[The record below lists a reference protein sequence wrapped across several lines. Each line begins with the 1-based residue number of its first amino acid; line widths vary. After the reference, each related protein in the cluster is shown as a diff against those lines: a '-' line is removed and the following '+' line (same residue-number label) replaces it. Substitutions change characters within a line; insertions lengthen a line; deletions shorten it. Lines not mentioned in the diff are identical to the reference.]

1 MISDTNN
8 NNDDNNNSNG
18 NNNSNNNN
26 NNCNYPVTWKYRA
39 GLKQAL
45 VNFGSQSHRDGV
57 SIKIL
62 VVVQPKNY

>member
-8 NNDDNNNSNG
+8 NNDDNNSNG

-26 NNCNYPVTWKYRA
+26 CNYPVAWKYRA

-45 VNFGSQSHRDGV
+45 VNFGWQSHRDGV